1 MLKPMTKPLL
11 AVTLICALGTAKA
24 ADDQQL
30 NLYNWADYIAKD
42 TVSNFEKE
50 FAIHVRYDVYDGDET
65 LQAKLLTGSTGYDVV
80 VPTSNFLAQQI
91 KAGIYQKL
99 DKSKLPNLAN
109 LDRELLRLVADADPG
124 NQYAVPWAW
133 GTTGLGYNVT
143 RVQKIL
149 GNDVPLDNWDM
160 LFKPEYVSKLKTC
173 GVSVLDAP
181 ADVFAVTLHYLG
193 LDPNSTVPAD
203 YQAAYETLKKIR
215 PYITQFNATSYIND
229 LAGDDICFALSWS
242 GDVSMASH
250 RAAEANKH
258 FEIKYFIPKGGAPV
272 WFDMMAIP
280 KDAPHTQAALEWI
293 NYIERPEVHA
303 AITNEVFY
311 PNADAAAR
319 KYVRPE
325 ILNNPTVYPPPDVL
339 KTLFLMKPLPAGIK
353 RLESRL
359 WAQLKSG
366 G

>member
-1 MLKPMTKPLL
+1 MRFTQLKGSPSTILCSACDPLM
-11 AVTLICALGTAKA
+11 
-24 ADDQQL
+24 
-30 NLYNWADYIAKD
+30 
-42 TVSNFEKE
+42 
-50 FAIHVRYDVYDGDET
+50 H
-65 LQAKLLTGSTGYDVV
+65 
-80 VPTSNFLAQQI
+80 
-91 KAGIYQKL
+91 GIDCGGACGLRRMHQPEL
-99 DKSKLPNLAN
+99 
-109 LDRELLRLVADADPG
+109 RELDLR
-124 NQYAVPWAW
+124 
-133 GTTGLGYNVT
+133 
-143 RVQKIL
+143 
-149 GNDVPLDNWDM
+149 
-160 LFKPEYVSKLKTC
+160 
-173 GVSVLDAP
+173 
-181 ADVFAVTLHYLG
+181 
-193 LDPNSTVPAD
+193 
-203 YQAAYETLKKIR
+203 
-215 PYITQFNATSYIND
+215 IND

-258 FEIKYFIPKGGAPV
+258 FEIRYFIPKGGAPV

-319 KYVRPE
+319 KFFRPE
-325 ILNNPTVYPPPDVL
+325 ILHNPTVYPSPDVL
-339 KTLFLMKPLPAGIK
+339 KTLFLMKPLPAEIK